1 MPIKVIRKS
10 GFDNPSL
17 RPPLPIYGWPG
28 DDAEPDRRLC
38 TDRDVELAF
47 SIHLFRLTV
56 PQQRRP
62 IRILIVAAIDI
73 YGIYEGLG
81 SRSQCSKWL
90 NRLSRGTLSRR
101 DRESLL
107 RILEIHSYAALPE
120 LWILPDCLDLLGFQR
135 VDE

>member
-1 MPIKVIRKS
+1 MPTKAIRKS
-10 GFDNPSL
+10 GLDDPSL
-17 RPPLPIYGWPG
+17 RSPLPIHGWLE
-28 DDAEPDRRLC
+28 DHAEPDHRLPA
-38 TDRDVELAF
+38 DRDADLAF

-90 NRLSRGTLSRR
+90 NRLSGGTISKRH
-101 DRESLL
+101 RENLL
-107 RILEIHSYAALPE
+107 RILDMHSYAALPE
-120 LWILPDCLDLLGFQR
+120 LWIPPDRLDFLGFQR
-135 VDE
+135 VDG